1 MAGLRSGGR
10 GAPQGGDQV
19 GQLPQAAGGEDQ
31 WRAGGER
38 DGAGRLDAAGRQQL
52 PPAVGS
58 LDHQMRLALV
68 ALAPHH
74 GHELACQRVM
84 GRDDPHAFDV
94 TRMQL
99 LSLMVGVAPATRKG
113 R

>member
-19 GQLPQAAGGEDQ
+19 GQLPQAAGGEDE

-52 PPAVGS
+52 PPAVGPR
-58 LDHQMRLALV
+58 DHQLRLALV

-99 LSLMVGVAPATRKG
+99 LSLLADVPPA
-113 R
+113 

>member
-19 GQLPQAAGGEDQ
+19 GQLPQAAGGEDE
-31 WRAGGER
+31 WRSGGER

-94 TRMQL
+94 AGTRL
-99 LSLMVGVAPATRKG
+99 LSLLVGV
-113 R
+113 